1 MTGVWVMERE
11 ERLPATVL
19 RWVAAALGAA
29 VALLGG
35 ALAVWLLGERFHNL
49 AGGHVRVSV
58 PGILQV
64 PQGEMDPSVVT
75 AFGERVGL
83 IVTQTPAQA
92 VAFFWASAVV
102 SLICY
107 LVAALT
113 CVVLCYRLARRTP
126 FTVTMQWVTA
136 GAGGLAVL
144 GGVAV
149 TVLDGWAKYLT
160 VHSLPGVLSVDN
172 TIAVGDLGYYIADS
186 INLLFLV
193 IGLTLLLLAAVL
205 SRGARY
211 YRDVKDLV

>member
-1 MTGVWVMERE
+1 MERE
-11 ERLPATVL
+11 ERRPATVL
-19 RWVAAALGAA
+19 RWVAAGVGAA

-35 ALAVWLLGERFHNL
+35 ALAMWLLGERFQNL

-64 PQGEMDPSVVT
+64 PQGEMEPSVVM
-75 AFGERVGL
+75 AFGERVSL

-92 VAFFWASAVV
+92 MAFFWASAVI
-102 SLICY
+102 SLACW
-107 LVAALT
+107 LAAATT
-113 CVVLCYRLARRTP
+113 CLVLCYRLARRTP
-126 FTVTMQWVTA
+126 FTATMQRATA

-149 TVLDGWAKYLT
+149 TVLEGWAKHLT

-172 TIAVGDLGYYIADS
+172 TIGVGDVGYYVADS